1 MNLKKLARKA
11 SDASTADCNS
21 ARVHLQLFSG
31 LEILIKHR
39 SWDNKWNQDGNVKN
53 FNWTRTN
60 GGTRMVCVCAAT
72 HTLLYKIEVY
82 TMSISINKFN
92 VNP

>member
-1 MNLKKLARKA
+1 MNLKKVARKA
-11 SDASTADCNS
+11 SNVSAADCNS

-31 LEILIKHR
+31 LEILVKHR

-60 GGTRMVCVCAAT
+60 GGTRMVCVC
-72 HTLLYKIEVY
+72 
-82 TMSISINKFN
+82 N
-92 VNP
+92 NPHVFV

>member
-1 MNLKKLARKA
+1 MNLKKVAQKA
-11 SDASTADCNS
+11 SDVSAADCNS

-31 LEILIKHR
+31 LEILVKHR

-60 GGTRMVCVCAAT
+60 GGTRMVCVC
-72 HTLLYKIEVY
+72 
-82 TMSISINKFN
+82 S
-92 VNP
+92 NPHVFV